1 MTVVRRGDE
10 YLVVHRSAGKGG
22 YWHTV
27 AGGVEEGED
36 WADAAIRELRE
47 ETGLAVTSVSELSG
61 FEYVRED
68 WEQNPGLHVQVRA
81 FLADAPPGW
90 EPTLDYEHDEYR
102 WCAQEAAA
110 ELVYWPEPQAILRS
124 L

>member
-1 MTVVRRGDE
+1 MTVVRRGGE
-10 YLVVHRSAGKGG
+10 YLVVHRAAEKGG

-47 ETGLAVTSVSELSG
+47 ETGLAVSTVSEVGS
-61 FEYVRED
+61 FQYEREE
-68 WEQNPGLHVQVRA
+68 WEQDPGLHVVVRA
-81 FLADAPPGW
+81 FLAEAPAGW
-90 EPTLDYEHDEYR
+90 EPVLDYEHDEYR
-102 WCAQEAAA
+102 WCTQDAAV
-110 ELVYWPEPQAILRS
+110 ELLFWPEPRAILAA